1 MKKFLPGTIRQRIR
15 LLMEYNHISQ
25 AQMAEL
31 LDMNSSTLSRFMTG
45 STDSFSPFRLVR
57 LAEIFHVSTDFI
69 LGLTD
74 VPNPKYTE
82 LRELGLTRKALQN
95 LENHAYDPGLLSVI
109 LENPELARSIAQML
123 NSCPGRCAGR
133 EGFDD

>member
-74 VPNPKYTE
+74 VPNPKYTDSE
-82 LRELGLTRKALQN
+82 NWALPER
-95 LENHAYDPGLLSVI
+95 LCKIWKTMPTIPGC
-109 LENPELARSIAQML
+109 
-123 NSCPGRCAGR
+123 CP
-133 EGFDD
+133 